1 MNETWTEILAASNCP
16 FTPLTSSSCIRSR
29 RGVLYPVPAQCRF
42 VFLRVRSI
50 VKKIEDDL
58 SQASPRCTSKDR
70 WNYKWPPTRD
80 LDKVKS
86 TGATGVEAL
95 PPAVKIEHS
104 AQVGSSRTGLNDTQL
119 PRHRAL
125 GWGKVIQN
133 GPVVK
138 TLLQKMHS
146 AGSAPNL
153 GERVSSQH
161 HGINIK
167 QKISQWE
174 GKTNADTSTDKFKPT
189 EGALPP
195 ECGCPYITKTKAENP
210 VGSNKRGL
218 VKAKSLGLDFREG
231 WNTNDQKVK
240 STVEK
245 NGGERN
251 SRGLG
256 SVIPQVKKLENLV
269 KNTSDSEK
277 LLPPGNFYASQN
289 FWKKMEDIPQ
299 DKNAICA
306 IELKRKRESTSSTE
320 KELDLRN
327 FESRETAIRNPENV
341 YTYSEETAE
350 SRIINPVP
358 KPRRTFRYAVDK
370 NSNDSTPQGKEI
382 TTKGKVHTPPP
393 LPTNPPPSAKILGTE
408 AQLIKA
414 NRKSFEFEDAEGLQ
428 ILLTPA
434 ASERSRKGDGNK
446 TKITLSRTVSEENI
460 YEDIISPSK
469 ENPYE
474 DIKFTPSLLSR
485 GKRVWG
491 SPSTRPK
498 RPPKLPPKPPN
509 LLGQAQESKTW
520 KVPDLRKISKDSTVP
535 LLRTNPLLQPGNPED
550 PVSGDVFVKK
560 RRRIPVLVLK
570 IQAVYDLKR
579 GKKKVKAPT
588 FLGPESTP
596 LKDENSETESDTE
609 EQQKA
614 HSQRLVY
621 VHSTLKRNTRYQT
634 LERDL
639 IELQEQ
645 KLFEYFV
652 VVSLRIKAP
661 VNTYEPQVTQQFP
674 CKLEKSTR
682 QARDAE
688 ERLKA
693 IPQFCFPDVSEW
705 VAVSQLMSETFSF
718 VLTGEDGSRR
728 FGYCRK
734 LLPNGKGKRLPEV
747 YCIVSRL
754 GCFNLFSKILDE
766 VEKRRE
772 ISPALVYPFMRSVME
787 APFPAPGRVI
797 TVKNFLPGS
806 GNEVIELCR
815 PADSRLEHVD
825 FECLFG
831 CLNVRHVIHVFASLL
846 LERRVI
852 FIADKLSTLSKC
864 GHAAVAMLY
873 PFTWQHTYIPVLP
886 AVMIDIACSPTPFL
900 IGILSNSVPLL
911 NDLPIEEVLVVD
923 LCADRFLRQMDDEDS
938 ILPHKLQAALEQIL
952 EQRNEILAVEDEL
965 DGGDGPSSLSTLVS
979 EACVRFFVE
988 IAGHYSLH
996 MSVNEKGER
1005 SFQRDAFCKSHT
1017 SKSVRQ
1023 FLELFMETQMFAGF
1037 VQDRE
1042 LRKSG
1047 IKGLFEVR
1055 AGEYLETIPETGPSS
1070 VNKFLKGLGELMTSS
1085 FTQ

>member
-1 MNETWTEILAASNCP
+1 MSDTRTGVSAACNCP
-16 FTPLTSSSCIRSR
+16 LNPSNSN
-29 RGVLYPVPAQCRF
+29 
-42 VFLRVRSI
+42 RVRNI
-50 VKKIEDDL
+50 VKKIENAL
-58 SQASPRCTSKDR
+58 SQNSCSSTSKGL
-70 WNYKWPPTRD
+70 WKNKCPLTKN
-80 LDKVKS
+80 LDKVKFS
-86 TGATGVEAL
+86 GASGVEAL

-104 AQVGSSRTGLNDTQL
+104 AQVGSNGTGLNDTQL
-119 PRHRAL
+119 PRPTAL
-125 GWGKVIQN
+125 GWGKVTQN

-138 TLLQKMHS
+138 KVLQKMHS
-146 AGSAPNL
+146 ADNAPNL
-153 GERVSSQH
+153 GDRVSSRH
-161 HGINIK
+161 HAINIK

-174 GKTNADTSTDKFKPT
+174 GKTNTVSSTDKLKPT

-195 ECGCPYITKTKAENP
+195 ECGSTFVTKAKAESP

-231 WNTNDQKVK
+231 WNANDQKVK

-245 NGGERN
+245 NGREPN

-256 SVIPQVKKLENLV
+256 SVFPQIKKMENLV
-269 KNTSDSEK
+269 KSTSDAGK
-277 LLPPGNFYASQN
+277 LLPPGNFYTSQN

-306 IELKRKRESTSSTE
+306 SELKRKRESTSSSE
-320 KELDLRN
+320 KDLDSRN
-327 FESRETAIRNPENV
+327 FDSRETAIRNPENV
-341 YTYSEETAE
+341 YTDSEETNE
-350 SRIINPVP
+350 SRRINPVP
-358 KPRRTFRYAVDK
+358 KPRRTFKYAVDK
-370 NSNDSTPQGKEI
+370 NSTDSSPQGKEI
-382 TTKGKVHTPPP
+382 PTKGNIHSPPP
-393 LPTNPPPSAKILGTE
+393 LPTNPPPSVTRLGIET
-408 AQLIKA
+408 QLMRT

-434 ASERSRKGDGNK
+434 ASERSRNEHGDK
-446 TKITLSRTVSEENI
+446 TKMTLSQTLSEENI

-474 DIKFTPSLLSR
+474 DVKFTPSLLSR

-491 SPSTRPK
+491 SPSTRPR
-498 RPPKLPPKPPN
+498 RPPKLPPKPPS
-509 LLGQAQESKTW
+509 LLGQAEESKTW
-520 KVPDLRKISKDSTVP
+520 KIPDLRKMSKDSTVP
-535 LLRTNPLLQPGNPED
+535 LLRSNPLSHPGYPED
-550 PVSGDVFVKK
+550 PVSGDVSVKK
-560 RRRIPVLVLK
+560 RRRIPVMVLK
-570 IQAVYDLKR
+570 IQAVYNAKR
-579 GKKKVKAPT
+579 GKKKVKT
-588 FLGPESTP
+588 LSSGPESTP
-596 LKDENSETESDTE
+596 PKDENSETESDTE

-652 VVSLRIKAP
+652 VVSLRKKSP

-674 CKLEKSTR
+674 SKLEKSTK

-705 VAVSQLMSETFSF
+705 VAVSQLISETFSF

-806 GNEVIELCR
+806 GNEAIELCR
-815 PADSRLEHVD
+815 PTDSRLEHVD

-923 LCADRFLRQMDDEDS
+923 LCADKFLRQMDDEDS
-938 ILPHKLQAALEQIL
+938 ILPHKLQAALEHIL
-952 EQRNEILAVEDEL
+952 EQRNEMLAAEGEV
-965 DGGDGPSSLSTLVS
+965 DGRDGPGSLSTLVS

-1005 SFQRDAFCKSHT
+1005 SFQRDAFRKSHT
-1017 SKSVRQ
+1017 SKSIRQ
-1023 FLELFMETQMFAGF
+1023 FLELFMETQMCAGF

-1047 IKGLFEVR
+1047 VKGLFEVR

-1070 VNKFLKGLGELMTSS
+1070 VNKFLKGLGNKMKFLSKK
-1085 FTQ
+1085 

>member
-1 MNETWTEILAASNCP
+1 MSDTRAGVLATSDRP
-16 FTPLTSSSCIRSR
+16 FSPSTSR
-29 RGVLYPVPAQCRF
+29 R
-42 VFLRVRSI
+42 VRDI
-50 VKKIEDDL
+50 VKEIEDAL
-58 SQASPRCTSKDR
+58 SQGSRNSTSKGPCT
-70 WNYKWPPTRD
+70 YKRPPTRN
-80 LDKVKS
+80 LDKGQS
-86 TGATGVEAL
+86 AGASGEAL
-95 PPAVKIEHS
+95 PPAGTIEHS
-104 AQVGSSRTGLNDTQL
+104 SKVGPSRACINDTQL
-119 PRHRAL
+119 LRHRAT
-125 GWGKVIQN
+125 GRGEAPRN
-133 GPVVK
+133 GPGGVK
-138 TLLQKMHS
+138 KPLQKMHS
-146 AGSAPNL
+146 VGSAPSH
-153 GERVSSQH
+153 GDRVGSRH
-161 HGINIK
+161 HTVNIK

-174 GKTNADTSTDKFKPT
+174 GKTNTGTDQHTPA

-195 ECGCPYITKTKAENP
+195 ECGCPLVAKTESP
-210 VGSNKRGL
+210 VGGNKKGL

-231 WNTNDQKVK
+231 WNANDQKVK
-240 STVEK
+240 STREK
-245 NGGERN
+245 NGGEPN

-256 SVIPQVKKLENLV
+256 SVIPQVKKLERLV
-269 KNTSDSEK
+269 KNAPDSGK
-277 LLPPGNFYASQN
+277 LLPPGNFYTSQN
-289 FWKKMEDIPQ
+289 FWKKKMEGVLE
-299 DKNAICA
+299 DKNATCA
-306 IELKRKRESTSSTE
+306 SELKRKRESTSSAE
-320 KELDLRN
+320 KDLDLRN
-327 FESRETAIRNPENV
+327 SENRETTIRNAENV
-341 YTYSEETAE
+341 YADSEETDE
-350 SRIINPVP
+350 SRRINPVP
-358 KPRRTFRYAVDK
+358 KPRRTFKYAVDK
-370 NSNDSTPQGKEI
+370 NSKDAPPQGKL
-382 TTKGKVHTPPP
+382 TSTKENVRSPPP
-393 LPTNPPPSAKILGTE
+393 LPANPPPSAKALVTGTT
-408 AQLIKA
+408 LIKT

-434 ASERSRKGDGNK
+434 TRERNHNEGGNK
-446 TKITLSRTVSEENI
+446 IKMTLCQTLSEENL

-474 DIKFTPSLLSR
+474 DVTFTPSFLSR

-491 SPSTRPK
+491 SPSTRPR
-498 RPPKLPPKPPN
+498 RPPKLPPKPLS
-509 LLGQAQESKTW
+509 LLVQAQESKTW
-520 KVPDLRKISKDSTVP
+520 NVSEPRKVNKDNTAPPLRS
-535 LLRTNPLLQPGNPED
+535 NPPSLPSNPED
-550 PVSGDVFVKK
+550 PVGADAFVRK
-560 RRRIPVLVLK
+560 RKRIPALVLK
-570 IQAVYDLKR
+570 IQAVYDIKR
-579 GKKKVKAPT
+579 GKKKVKT
-588 FLGPESTP
+588 LTLSGSDSTP

-614 HSQRLVY
+614 HNQRLVH

-652 VVSLRIKAP
+652 VVSLRKKALT
-661 VNTYEPQVTQQFP
+661 NTYEPRVTQQFP
-674 CKLEKSTR
+674 SKLEKSTR

-688 ERLKA
+688 EGLKM

-705 VAVSQLMSETFSF
+705 VAVSQLTSETFSF

-766 VEKRRE
+766 VDKRRE

-815 PADSRLEHVD
+815 PTDSRLEHVD

-886 AVMIDIACSPTPFL
+886 AVMIDIVCSPTPFL
-900 IGILSNSVPLL
+900 IGIHSNSVALL

-938 ILPHKLQAALEQIL
+938 ILPHKLRAALEQIL
-952 EQRNEILAVEDEL
+952 ELRNEMLTVQEEVDSGAGL
-965 DGGDGPSSLSTLVS
+965 SSLSTLIS

-1005 SFQRDAFCKSHT
+1005 FFQRDAFRKSHT
-1017 SKSVRQ
+1017 SKNVRQ

-1047 IKGLFEVR
+1047 VKGLFEVR
-1055 AGEYLETIPETGPSS
+1055 AGEYLETIPETGSS
-1070 VNKFLKGLGELMTSS
+1070 GVNRFLKGLGNKMKFLSKK
-1085 FTQ
+1085 

>member
-1 MNETWTEILAASNCP
+1 MSDTKSRVLAASDCP
-16 FTPLTSSSCIRSR
+16 LNPSASS
-29 RGVLYPVPAQCRF
+29 
-42 VFLRVRSI
+42 RVRNI
-50 VKKIEDDL
+50 VKEIEDAL
-58 SQASPRCTSKDR
+58 SQVSRSSTSKGLCTC
-70 WNYKWPPTRD
+70 KWPPTRN
-80 LDKVKS
+80 LEKVQS
-86 TGATGVEAL
+86 TGASGVGAAL
-95 PPAVKIEHS
+95 PRAVTIEHS
-104 AQVGSSRTGLNDTQL
+104 AQVDSSRTGLNDTQL
-119 PRHRAL
+119 LRYRAL
-125 GWGKVIQN
+125 GWETATPN
-133 GPVVK
+133 GSGVK
-138 TLLQKMHS
+138 RRLQKMHS
-146 AGSAPNL
+146 VGSAPNL
-153 GERVSSQH
+153 GDQVSSRH
-161 HGINIK
+161 HTVNIK

-174 GKTNADTSTDKFKPT
+174 GKSNTVASTDKRMPT

-195 ECGCPYITKTKAENP
+195 ECRCPFVTKAEST

-231 WNTNDQKVK
+231 WNANDQKVK

-245 NGGERN
+245 NGGELN
-251 SRGLG
+251 SRSLG
-256 SVIPQVKKLENLV
+256 SVFPQVKRLENLV
-269 KNTSDSEK
+269 KDTSDSGK
-277 LLPPGNFYASQN
+277 LLPPGNFYTSQN
-289 FWKKMEDIPQ
+289 FWKKREDILQ
-299 DKNAICA
+299 DKDTICA
-306 IELKRKRESTSSTE
+306 SELKRKRESTSSTE
-320 KELDLRN
+320 KDLDLRN

-341 YTYSEETAE
+341 YTDSAETDE
-350 SRIINPVP
+350 SRGINPVP
-358 KPRRTFRYAVDK
+358 KPRRTFKYAVDK
-370 NSNDSTPQGKEI
+370 NSRDTSSQGKPI
-382 TTKGKVHTPPP
+382 PAKGNVHSPPP
-393 LPTNPPPSAKILGTE
+393 LPTNPPPSAKKLGTE
-408 AQLIKA
+408 TQLIKT

-434 ASERSRKGDGNK
+434 TSERNHNKDGNK
-446 TKITLSRTVSEENI
+446 IKVTLPQTVSEENI

-474 DIKFTPSLLSR
+474 DVKFTPSLLLR

-491 SPSTRPK
+491 SPSTRPR
-498 RPPKLPPKPPN
+498 RPPK
-509 LLGQAQESKTW
+509 
-520 KVPDLRKISKDSTVP
+520 
-535 LLRTNPLLQPGNPED
+535 
-550 PVSGDVFVKK
+550 
-560 RRRIPVLVLK
+560 LVLK
-570 IQAVYDLKR
+570 IQAVYDVKR
-579 GKKKVKAPT
+579 GKKKVKALT
-588 FLGPESTP
+588 SSGPDSTP

-652 VVSLRIKAP
+652 VVSLRKKAL

-674 CKLEKSTR
+674 SKLEKSMR

-693 IPQFCFPDVSEW
+693 IPQFCFPDISEW
-705 VAVSQLMSETFSF
+705 VAVSQLISETFSF

-747 YCIVSRL
+747 YCMVSRL

-772 ISPALVYPFMRSVME
+772 ISPALVCPFMRSVME

-797 TVKNFLPGS
+797 TVKSFLPGS

-815 PADSRLEHVD
+815 PTDSRLEHVD

-831 CLNVRHVIHVFASLL
+831 CLNVRHVIQVFASLL

-923 LCADRFLRQMDDEDS
+923 LCADKFLRQIDDEDS

-952 EQRNEILAVEDEL
+952 EQRNEMLAVQEEM

-996 MSVNEKGER
+996 MLVNEKGER
-1005 SFQRDAFCKSHT
+1005 SFQRDAFRKSHT
-1017 SKSVRQ
+1017 SKNVRQ

-1047 IKGLFEVR
+1047 VKGLFEVR

-1070 VNKFLKGLGELMTSS
+1070 VNKFLKGLGNKMKFLSKK
-1085 FTQ
+1085 

>member
-1 MNETWTEILAASNCP
+1 MSDTRAGVLAASDR
-16 FTPLTSSSCIRSR
+16 PLNPSTSK
-29 RGVLYPVPAQCRF
+29 
-42 VFLRVRSI
+42 RVKNI
-50 VKKIEDDL
+50 VKEIEHAL
-58 SQASPRCTSKDR
+58 SQSSRSSTIKGPST
-70 WNYKWPPTRD
+70 YKWPPTRN
-80 LDKVKS
+80 LDKVQS
-86 TGATGVEAL
+86 TGASGEAL
-95 PPAVKIEHS
+95 PPAVTIEHS
-104 AQVGSSRTGLNDTQL
+104 SKAGSSRTGLNDTQL
-119 PRHRAL
+119 LRHRAL
-125 GWGKVIQN
+125 GWGEATQN
-133 GPVVK
+133 GPGVK
-138 TLLQKMHS
+138 KPLQKMHS
-146 AGSAPNL
+146 VGSAPHF
-153 GERVSSQH
+153 GDRISSRH
-161 HGINIK
+161 HNVNIK

-174 GKTNADTSTDKFKPT
+174 GKTNASTDKRTPA
-189 EGALPP
+189 EGAVPP
-195 ECGCPYITKTKAENP
+195 KCGCPFVAKAESP
-210 VGSNKRGL
+210 VGGNKRGL

-231 WNTNDQKVK
+231 WNANDQKVK
-240 STVEK
+240 STDEK
-245 NGGERN
+245 NGEESN
-251 SRGLG
+251 SKGLG

-269 KNTSDSEK
+269 KNPSDSGK
-277 LLPPGNFYASQN
+277 LLPPGNFYTSQN
-289 FWKKMEDIPQ
+289 FWKKKMEDILQ

-306 IELKRKRESTSSTE
+306 SELKRKRESTSSTE
-320 KELDLRN
+320 KDLDLRN
-327 FESRETAIRNPENV
+327 FESRETTIRNPENV
-341 YTYSEETAE
+341 YTDSEETDE
-350 SRIINPVP
+350 SRRINPVP
-358 KPRRTFRYAVDK
+358 KPRRTFKYAVDK
-370 NSNDSTPQGKEI
+370 NSRDTSPQGKLI
-382 TTKGKVHTPPP
+382 PTKGNVRSPPP
-393 LPTNPPPSAKILGTE
+393 LPTNPPPSTKILSTE
-408 AQLIKA
+408 TQLVKT

-428 ILLTPA
+428 ILFTPA
-434 ASERSRKGDGNK
+434 MSERNHNEDGNK
-446 TKITLSRTVSEENI
+446 IKVTLSQTLSEENL

-474 DIKFTPSLLSR
+474 DVKFTPSLLSR

-491 SPSTRPK
+491 SPSTRPR
-498 RPPKLPPKPPN
+498 RPPKLPPKPPS

-520 KVPDLRKISKDSTVP
+520 KVSEPRKISKDNTAP
-535 LLRTNPLLQPGNPED
+535 LLRSNPPSLTGNPED
-550 PVSGDVFVKK
+550 PVSGDIFVKK
-560 RRRIPVLVLK
+560 RKRIPALVLK
-570 IQAVYDLKR
+570 IQAVYDVKR
-579 GKKKVKAPT
+579 GKKKVKALT
-588 FLGPESTP
+588 SSGSDSTP

-614 HSQRLVY
+614 HNQRLVY

-652 VVSLRIKAP
+652 VVSLRKKGL
-661 VNTYEPQVTQQFP
+661 VHTYEPQVTQQFP
-674 CKLEKSTR
+674 SKLEKSTR

-705 VAVSQLMSETFSF
+705 VAVSQLTSETFSF

-747 YCIVSRL
+747 YCMVSRL

-815 PADSRLEHVD
+815 PTDSRLEHVD

-886 AVMIDIACSPTPFL
+886 AVMIDIVCSPTPFL
-900 IGILSNSVPLL
+900 IGIHSNSVALL

-923 LCADRFLRQMDDEDS
+923 LCADRFLRQMDDEDC

-952 EQRNEILAVEDEL
+952 EQRNEMLTVQEEV
-965 DGGDGPSSLSTLVS
+965 DGGDGLSSLSALVS

-1005 SFQRDAFCKSHT
+1005 SFQRDAFRKSHT
-1017 SKSVRQ
+1017 SKNVRQ

-1047 IKGLFEVR
+1047 VKGLFEVR
-1055 AGEYLETIPETGPSS
+1055 AGEYLETIPETGPSG
-1070 VNKFLKGLGELMTSS
+1070 VNRFLKGLGSKMKFLSKK
-1085 FTQ
+1085 